1 MNRHPNKVKEMTDEC
16 DSLAASYW
24 RLEASG
30 RGRGYKLWLNQ
41 IKKTVDFIDVYEKK
55 PQKMA

>member
-1 MNRHPNKVKEMTDEC
+1 MSKLEEMMAKC

-24 RLEASG
+24 KREASD
-30 RGRGYKLWLNQ
+30 RGLAYKLWQNQ
-41 IKKTVDFIDVYEKK
+41 IKKTVDFIEVYEKK